1 MLNMT
6 AIKYRKEPE
15 KRVKM
20 QHFDEKNSVV
30 NRRAEKLYEY
40 YICDFCGS
48 EIRLDKKQADRSG
61 GLAVLP
67 NSLTRC
73 GNITVALCNKCIKEV
88 IKQLEK

>member
-6 AIKYRKEPE
+6 VIKYRKEPE
-15 KRVKM
+15 KHIKM

-48 EIRLDKKQADRSG
+48 EIRLDKKQVDRSRRI
-61 GLAVLP
+61 
-67 NSLTRC
+67 SSFT
-73 GNITVALCNKCIKEV
+73 
-88 IKQLEK
+88 